1 MRLWFAASSEV
12 PVYRQLATQVVLAIL
27 SGELKPGDRLP
38 STRDL
43 ARRFG
48 LHPNTIS
55 AGYRQLEGEGWVEAR
70 HGSGVYVRRQKDPAP
85 TPEQLLDQRIARFVR
100 EVRNLGVPRE
110 TVRRRLREWLN
121 SPPPDRL
128 VLVDPD
134 AELRAILLAELG
146 GQKDGAA
153 PITGVAPEDCSR
165 PAAVRGAVFLCR
177 PSQTSAVRA
186 ALPPGAELIALPIR
200 SANQW
205 LAPWLPAPSGHL
217 VGIVS
222 RWEGFLTIAR
232 TMLIAAGLPA
242 EALLFR
248 DARKP
253 QWRRGL
259 EQASVILC
267 DTLTA
272 ALPELAGKPSTV
284 IFPVLAEGA
293 REQIARACDFAAL

>member
-1 MRLWFAASSEV
+1 VRLWFAASSEV
-12 PVYRQLATQVVLAIL
+12 PVYRQLATQVALAIL

-55 AGYRQLEGEGWVEAR
+55 AGYRQLEREGWVEAR
-70 HGSGVYVRRQKDPAP
+70 HGSGVYVRRQKDPAL

-100 EVRNLGVPRE
+100 EVRGLGIPRA
-110 TVRRRLREWLN
+110 TVRRRLREWLD

-134 AELRAILLAELG
+134 LELRNILLAELRG
-146 GQKDGAA
+146 KDTAAA
-153 PITGVAPEDCSR
+153 PILGIAPEDCGR
-165 PAAVRGAVFLCR
+165 PEAVRGAIFLSR
-177 PSQTSAVRA
+177 PSQASAVRA
-186 ALPPGAELIALPIR
+186 ALPPGAELITLPIR

-217 VGIVS
+217 IGIVS

-232 TMLIAAGLPA
+232 TMLIAAGLPT
-242 EALLFR
+242 EALIFR

-253 QWRRGL
+253 QWKRGL
-259 EQASVILC
+259 EQVSAVLC
-267 DTLTA
+267 DTITA
-272 ALPELAGKPSTV
+272 TLPEVAARPLVV

-293 REQIARACDFAAL
+293 RETIARACDFAAL

>member
-1 MRLWFAASSEV
+1 VRLWFAASSEV

-177 PSQTSAVRA
+177 PSQTTVVRA

>member
-1 MRLWFAASSEV
+1 VRLWFAASSEV
-12 PVYRQLATQVVLAIL
+12 PVYRQLATQVALAIL

-55 AGYRQLEGEGWVEAR
+55 AGYRQLEREGWSETR

-85 TPEQLLDQRIARFVR
+85 TPEQVLDQRIARFVR
-100 EVRNLGVPRE
+100 EVRGLGIPRE
-110 TVRRRLREWLN
+110 TVRRRLREWLD

-134 AELRAILLAELG
+134 TELRAILLAELCA
-146 GQKDGAA
+146 KDDAAA
-153 PITGVAPEDCSR
+153 PITGIAPDDCSR
-165 PAAVRGAVFLCR
+165 PAAVRGAIFLSR
-177 PSQTSAVRA
+177 PSQTATVRA
-186 ALPPGAELIALPIR
+186 VLPPGAELIALPIR

-205 LAPWLPAPSGHL
+205 LAPWLPVPSGHL

-222 RWEGFLTIAR
+222 RWDGFLSTAR

-259 EQASVILC
+259 EQVSVILC

-272 ALPELAGKPSTV
+272 AMPELAARPRVV
-284 IFPVLAEGA
+284 IFPVLADGA
-293 REQIARACDFAAL
+293 RETIARACDFAAL

>member
-1 MRLWFAASSEV
+1 VRLWFAASSEV

-55 AGYRQLEGEGWVEAR
+55 AGYRQLEREGWTEAR
-70 HGSGVYVRRQKDPAP
+70 HGSGVYVRRQKEAAPAP
-85 TPEQLLDQRIARFVR
+85 EQVLDQRIARFVR
-100 EVRNLGVPRE
+100 EVRSLGIPRAM
-110 TVRRRLREWLN
+110 VRRRLQEWLD

-128 VLVDPD
+128 ILVEPDP
-134 AELRAILLAELG
+134 ELRSILLAELSAG
-146 GQKDGAA
+146 DGRPA
-153 PITGVAPEDCSR
+153 PIVGISLDDCARPECVRGAIFLSR
-165 PAAVRGAVFLCR
+165 PSQAVAVRGV
-177 PSQTSAVRA
+177 
-186 ALPPGAELIALPIR
+186 LPPGSELITLPIR

-222 RWEGFLTIAR
+222 RWEGFLTTAR
-232 TMLIAAGLPA
+232 TMLIAAGLPP

-259 EQASVILC
+259 EQASVVLC
-267 DTLTA
+267 DIVTA
-272 ALPELAGKPSTV
+272 TLPELATRPHIV
-284 IFPVLAEGA
+284 VFPLLAEGA
-293 REQIARACDFAAL
+293 RETIARACDFAAL

>member
-1 MRLWFAASSEV
+1 VRLWFAASSEV

-55 AGYRQLEGEGWVEAR
+55 AGYRQLEREGWTEAR

-100 EVRNLGVPRE
+100 EVRSLGIPRA
-110 TVRRRLREWLN
+110 TVRRRLREWLD

-128 VLVDPD
+128 VLVDSD
-134 AELRAILLAELG
+134 IELRRILLAELG
-146 GQKDGAA
+146 GSDNGAA
-153 PITGVAPEDCSR
+153 PIAALSIEDCAR
-165 PAAVRGAVFLCR
+165 PDAVRGAIFLSR
-177 PSQTSAVRA
+177 PSQAGAVRA
-186 ALPPGAELIALPIR
+186 VLPPGAELITLPIR

-222 RWEGFLTIAR
+222 RWEGFLTTAH

-248 DARKP
+248 DARKA

-259 EQASVILC
+259 EQVSVILC
-267 DTLTA
+267 DTVTA
-272 ALPELAGKPSTV
+272 TLPELAGKPRV
-284 IFPVLAEGA
+284 VVFPLLAEGA
-293 REQIARACDFAAL
+293 RDTIARSCDFAAL